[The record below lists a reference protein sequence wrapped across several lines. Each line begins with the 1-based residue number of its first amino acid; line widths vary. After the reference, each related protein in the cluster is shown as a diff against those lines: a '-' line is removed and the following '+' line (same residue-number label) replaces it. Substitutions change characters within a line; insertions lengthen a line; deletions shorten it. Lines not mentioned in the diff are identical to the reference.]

1 MAATLLRSSVS
12 SAALVSLRWFKRPKQ
27 QSFGFA
33 LFPLT
38 QQDSGMEF
46 LTFLPMAMILLYGV
60 AALLLIAMAV
70 IWTYWGIQLLKAL
83 IRALDRWQTRPPTTS
98 NLTPPS

>member
-1 MAATLLRSSVS
+1 
-12 SAALVSLRWFKRPKQ
+12 
-27 QSFGFA
+27 
-33 LFPLT
+33 
-38 QQDSGMEF
+38 MEF